1 MDLWLGKEVKDTLT
15 GYIGK
20 VTAVAL
26 YITSETRLLVEGIDT
41 TGRPIEWWI
50 DEKRVA
56 VI

>member
-1 MDLWLGKEVKDTLT
+1 MDLWLGKQVKDTLT
-15 GYIGK
+15 GYSGK

-26 YITSETRLLVEGIDT
+26 YLTGETRLLVEGIDT
-41 TGRPIEWWI
+41 TGRPIEWWL